1 MTARKPPGEHH
12 KRGRK
17 PQPHSARNG
26 GVRVTCIV
34 SPTDDDAIRLVCANA
49 GLTFGELLAFGA
61 YHLLGKTTDEIR
73 ILETAD
79 IRKAKDT

>member
-26 GVRVTCIV
+26 GVRVVGIV
-34 SPTDDDAIRLVCANA
+34 SPVEAEDIRRACDES
-49 GLTFGELLAFGA
+49 GFTRGELLVSAARRVLEATG
-61 YHLLGKTTDEIR
+61 YTTH
-73 ILETAD
+73 
-79 IRKAKDT
+79 RKAKDT